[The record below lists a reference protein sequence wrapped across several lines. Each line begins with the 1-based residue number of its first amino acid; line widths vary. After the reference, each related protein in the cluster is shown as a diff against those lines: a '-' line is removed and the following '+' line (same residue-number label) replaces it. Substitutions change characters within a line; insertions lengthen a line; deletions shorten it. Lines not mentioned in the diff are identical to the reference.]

1 MYDLPVKIERFENQF
16 AVMRNEISGEIKWP
30 VDYLPKDAQP
40 GDSAILTAVLQ
51 KKDSSEEEK
60 YTKMRIMLEELIN

>member
-16 AVMRNEISGEIKWP
+16 AVMRSEISGEIKWP
-30 VDYLPKDAQP
+30 VDYLPSGAQI

-60 YTKMRIMLEELIN
+60 YAKMRMMLEELIN